1 MSSTVI
7 VIIVAVVVLLALAVV
22 AGVVLNRRR
31 RIDLTDKPQVEEKP
45 KRYQAGGG
53 ISLAPGG
60 KKAPEEPEPVLDR
73 PGTVPAEPALI
84 DEIIDTQPAEVEPAP
99 APPVENEPVLD
110 RAGTVPAEPA
120 LIDTPAPVEEIEPT
134 AGRLERLRGRLS
146 RSRSTFGQGLLG
158 LLGAGDLDE
167 DSWTEVEDTLLLAD
181 LGAATTTEIVERLRD
196 ELISRKVRTA
206 DDARNLLREV
216 LVDALHPDMD
226 RAVRA
231 LPHEKDGEK
240 LPAVVLVTG
249 VNGTGKTTTTGKLAR
264 VLVADGRTVLLG
276 AADTFRAA
284 AVEQLATWASRV
296 GAEVVR
302 GKEGADPAAV
312 AFDSVKRGVESGVDA
327 VLVDTAGRLHTKT
340 GLMDELGK
348 VKRVVEKQ
356 TKVDEVL
363 LVLDATTGQ
372 NGLTQARVFAEVV
385 DVTGIVLTKLDG
397 TAKGGIVF
405 QVQRELGVPVKLVGL
420 GEGADDLAPFEPT
433 AFVDALL
440 N

>member
-1 MSSTVI
+1 VSSTLI
-7 VIIVAVVVLLALAVV
+7 VIIVVLVVVAVALV
-22 AGVVLNRRR
+22 AGVVLARRR
-31 RIDLTDKPQVEEKP
+31 RIDLTGGKPAVEEEARP
-45 KRYQAGGG
+45 GGYRAETG

-60 KKAPEEPEPVLDR
+60 PQAPAEPVEVAEPVEALEPEPE
-73 PGTVPAEPALI
+73 PEAE
-84 DEIIDTQPAEVEPAP
+84 
-99 APPVENEPVLD
+99 
-110 RAGTVPAEPA
+110 
-120 LIDTPAPVEEIEPT
+120 PVEEIAPT
-134 AGRLERLRGRLS
+134 SGRLERLRGRLA

-167 DSWTEVEDTLLLAD
+167 DSWTEVEDTLLMAD
-181 LGAATTTEIVERLRD
+181 LGSGTTTEVVQRLRA
-196 ELISRKVRTA
+196 ELVSRGVRTS
-206 DDARNLLREV
+206 DQARALLREV
-216 LVDALHPDMD
+216 LVDALKPDMD

-231 LPHEKDGEK
+231 LPHDSGTNGKQ
-240 LPAVVLVTG
+240 PAVVLVAG

-264 VLVADGRTVLLG
+264 VLIADGRTVVLG

-284 AVEQLATWASRV
+284 AADQLQTWAQRV

-312 AFDSVKRGVESGVDA
+312 AFDAVKRGIEAGVDA

-356 TKVDEVL
+356 AKVDEVL

-372 NGLTQARVFAEVV
+372 NGLTQARVFREVV

-420 GEGADDLAPFEPT
+420 GEGADDLAPFEPG

-440 N
+440 G